1 MIFGVGLSA
10 SLRIEPFHHE
20 EYTGMAISDQTRPPL
35 EDEPVD
41 SSKSPTEERPTSSA
55 PLRNDWSSLGKWLQS
70 SWRRFTSW
78 TKVDGASWRRR
89 ILSPLGIGV
98 IAVLVTLG
106 LVSYALL
113 GVDSGP
119 ASSANSGSHQMGSM
133 STSTS
138 NVPNATA
145 QYGNQPAKYVLD
157 SDGAKHFTMT
167 AKQVMWEVTKGHRV
181 LAWTFD
187 GMVPGPQIRVTA
199 GDHVRVTINNQF
211 PEPTTVHFHGLQIPS
226 KADGVPGVGQD
237 PIATGKSYTYD
248 FTVVDSDA
256 GTHWYHSH
264 YDDLRQVAGG
274 FYGAFVVDPRPG
286 SEQAKQVAY
295 ADQETTVFISELGGN
310 YVMNGKSFPDTQTI
324 DVKHGQVAKM
334 RLINSGELLHP
345 MHLHGHYFTVVAEG
359 GHALSAP
366 VDKDTLTLAPGETYD
381 VTFKAW
387 AQTGDVYP
395 FHCHILSHVMN
406 PGQNM
411 DEMGGLIML
420 VRYV

>member
-1 MIFGVGLSA
+1 
-10 SLRIEPFHHE
+10 
-20 EYTGMAISDQTRPPL
+20 MAISDQTRPPL
-35 EDEPVD
+35 DEEPAP
-41 SSKSPTEERPTSSA
+41 SPASPATSPAAERPASS
-55 PLRNDWSSLGKWLQS
+55 PSLRNDWSSLGKWLQAA
-70 SWRRFTSW
+70 WRRFTSW
-78 TKVDGASWRRR
+78 TRVDGASWKRRL
-89 ILSPLGIGV
+89 LSPLGIG
-98 IAVLVTLG
+98 AVAALATLG
-106 LVSYALL
+106 LVAYVLF
-113 GVDSGP
+113 GVGSGP
-119 ASSANSGSHQMGSM
+119 STAASNGSHQMGGM

-138 NVPNATA
+138 NTSNSTA
-145 QYGNQPAKYVLD
+145 QYGNQPAKYVTD

-226 KADGVPGVGQD
+226 KGDGVPGVGQD
-237 PIATGKSYTYD
+237 PIAPGKSYTYD

-264 YDDLRQVAGG
+264 YDDLRQVSGG
-274 FYGAFVVDPRPG
+274 FYGAFIVDPRPD
-286 SEQAKQVAY
+286 SEQAKQNVS
-295 ADQETTVFISELGGN
+295 ADQETTIFISELGGN

-324 DVKHGQVAKM
+324 DVKHGQVTKM
-334 RLINSGELLHP
+334 RLINSGEMLHP

-359 GHALSAP
+359 GHTLNSP
-366 VDKDTLTLAPGETYD
+366 IDKDTLTLAPGETYD
-381 VTFKAW
+381 VTFTAW
-387 AQTGDVYP
+387 GQAGDVYP

-406 PGQNM
+406 PGQSM

>member
-1 MIFGVGLSA
+1 
-10 SLRIEPFHHE
+10 
-20 EYTGMAISDQTRPPL
+20 MAISDQTPPPV
-35 EDEPVD
+35 EDKPATAA
-41 SSKSPTEERPTSSA
+41 TEERAPSST
-55 PLRNDWSSLGKWLQS
+55 PLRNDWSSLRAWLGVVAGRFS
-70 SWRRFTSW
+70 SWLR
-78 TKVDGASWRRR
+78 VDGGAWKRRL
-89 ILSPLGIGV
+89 ISPLGVGV
-98 IAVLVTLG
+98 IAALVTLG
-106 LVSYALL
+106 LVAYALL
-113 GVDSGP
+113 GVG
-119 ASSANSGSHQMGSM
+119 SSP
-133 STSTS
+133 STSSGGSSHPMGDMATTTS

-145 QYGNQPAKYVLD
+145 SYGNQPAKYVTD
-157 SDGAKHFTMT
+157 ADGAKHFMMT

-237 PIATGKSYTYD
+237 PIAPGKSYTYD

-274 FYGAFVVDPRPG
+274 FYGAFIVDPRPG
-286 SEQAKQVAY
+286 SPQAKQIVS
-295 ADQETTVFISELGGN
+295 ADQEVTVFISELGGN
-310 YVMNGKSFPDTQTI
+310 YVMNGKSFPDTQII
-324 DVKHGQVAKM
+324 DVKHGQVTRM

-359 GHALSAP
+359 GHMLGSP
-366 VDKDTLTLAPGETYD
+366 IDMDTLTLAPGETYD
-381 VTFKAW
+381 VTFTAW
-387 AQTGDVYP
+387 AQAGDIYP

-406 PGQNM
+406 PGQSM

-420 VRYV
+420 ARYV